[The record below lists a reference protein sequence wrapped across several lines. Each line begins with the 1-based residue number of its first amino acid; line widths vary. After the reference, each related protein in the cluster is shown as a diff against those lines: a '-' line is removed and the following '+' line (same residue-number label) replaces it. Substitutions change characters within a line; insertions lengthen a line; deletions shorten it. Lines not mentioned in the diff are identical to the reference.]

1 LLICESNDLIGRSC
15 TPRGSGARPDCG
27 CAWRTTSSSR
37 WMEGLRRRA
46 GLELAAA
53 GKRLRKRFVQAAE
66 ALTAPEAQVAKLGST
81 RLSNSEIGS
90 QPLIT
95 PSTGRVPPE
104 EDLPESGHQLA
115 CLASGG
121 YPQRNPRGRA

>member
-1 LLICESNDLIGRSC
+1 
-15 TPRGSGARPDCG
+15 
-27 CAWRTTSSSR
+27 
-37 WMEGLRRRA
+37 MEGLRRRA

-90 QPLIT
+90 QPFIT
-95 PSTGRVPPE
+95 PSTVEYLLRKIYQNPGTGSRVWLPAAIRNAILAAGRE
-104 EDLPESGHQLA
+104 IRSAIFL
-115 CLASGG
+115 
-121 YPQRNPRGRA
+121 GR